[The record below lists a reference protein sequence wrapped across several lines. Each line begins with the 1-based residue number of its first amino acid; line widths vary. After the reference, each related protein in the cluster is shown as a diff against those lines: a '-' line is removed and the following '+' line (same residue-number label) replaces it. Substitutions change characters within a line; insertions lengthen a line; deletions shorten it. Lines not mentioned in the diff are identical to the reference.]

1 MQHSPAPMLLQDAPH
16 DQLPPSADQSRSQ
29 WHEIACEDVAVTNT
43 ALDAIKQ
50 AARQLL
56 PRHVPQESL
65 PQLTVGD
72 GLALMARDIFWE
84 EGSGQ
89 LCLCTEIGQR
99 RYCLHI
105 PPEHWEFRVTGP
117 VH

>member
-1 MQHSPAPMLLQDAPH
+1 MQHAPAPMQLQDATH
-16 DQLPPSADQSRSQ
+16 AHFATSEGHGK
-29 WHEIACEDVAVTNT
+29 WHAITCEDVAVTNT
-43 ALDAIKQ
+43 ALDAIKR

-56 PRHVPQESL
+56 PRHVPRESMPL
-65 PQLTVGD
+65 LTVGD

-84 EGSGQ
+84 EDSGK
-89 LCLCTEIGQR
+89 LCLCTEIGQK

-105 PPEHWEFRVTGP
+105 PPEHWEFCVTGP